1 MKTKW
6 SENKGDD
13 RNNIY
18 SLVKKIKELE
28 VEIQSLKTNS
38 NIKYNN
44 KNHFNIISNKI
55 LNKTKESFIL
65 PNNFRLR
72 HNIDYS
78 AGIKHTITKISNDII
93 SYTTE
98 DLNIPNFNP
107 NSKYIYKLEFFIMS
121 KSGISIPIFDENTG
135 KCLLGIMHCE
145 RYLPKIF
152 YETID
157 TNENIDV
164 YEFKY
169 MDLFNKT
176 NKFVN
181 P

>member
-1 MKTKW
+1 MKIKW
-6 SENKGDD
+6 SESKGDD
-13 RNNIY
+13 SNDIS

-28 VEIQSLKTNS
+28 EKIQSLKINS
-38 NIKYNN
+38 NIKYSNE
-44 KNHFNIISNKI
+44 NHFNIISNRI
-55 LNKTKESFIL
+55 LNKTKESFEM

-78 AGIKHTITKISNDII
+78 AGIKYTIRKIPNDII
-93 SYTTE
+93 SYSTE
-98 DLNIPNFNP
+98 DINIPNFNT
-107 NSKYIYKLEFFIMS
+107 NSKYIYELEFFIKT
-121 KSGISIPIFDENTG
+121 KSGISVPIFDKDTG
-135 KCLLGIMHCE
+135 KCVFGLMHCK

-157 TNENIDV
+157 SNGNIDV

-176 NKFVN
+176 N
-181 P
+181 